1 MFAIAI
7 CWWPL
12 HLHSP
17 HFHGNCKEACLGFLC
32 LTGLTRS
39 FRSELWTSWKAES
52 GVLEAPGLSQRTAP
66 TSPSRDPRGRMR
78 RAVQLH
84 PSRTLRWGG
93 EGVPDDLLS
102 STKHPRDLP
111 GGPVAGI
118 SPATAGSAFSV
129 PGWEARI
136 PHASWPRDQ
145 TTEQRQ
151 CCNKFNKDLKNGPH
165 QKKNLKKKAS

>member
-1 MFAIAI
+1 MDKLEGRKWSPGGTRAVSED
-7 CWWPL
+7 CPHLPL
-12 HLHSP
+12 
-17 HFHGNCKEACLGFLC
+17 K
-32 LTGLTRS
+32 R
-39 FRSELWTSWKAES
+39 
-52 GVLEAPGLSQRTAP
+52 
-66 TSPSRDPRGRMR
+66 PRGRMR

-84 PSRTLRWGG
+84 PSLSQPLDPQVGG
-93 EGVPDDLLS
+93 EGVLDDLLS

-136 PHASWPRDQ
+136 PHASWQKDQ
-145 TTEQRQ
+145 TIEQRQ

-165 QKKNLKKKAS
+165 QKKILK